1 MEGDICRVCRCEAQ
15 SDRPLFHP
23 CICTGSIKWIHQ
35 DCLMQWMRYS
45 RKEYC
50 ELCGHRFSFT
60 PIYSPDMP
68 RVLPL
73 KYVAKG
79 LLSSV
84 GTAVK
89 YWIHY
94 TLVALAWLGIV
105 PLTAYRTYRFLFSGS
120 IEMVLTLPIDM
131 FSTENI
137 TIDVFRGCFVVTCT
151 LFTFIGLVWL
161 REQIIHGGG
170 PDWLERDDQPAPE
183 AAPNGNGRPVNV
195 RQAEDEANDNDAAN
209 NNNNNNNNDDNNNEE
224 EHNNN
229 NNNNFLDNNL
239 LNNRNAANEPVL
251 HGQPQPAAAGAENGM
266 PPAPEVPEAAPRRPA
281 LHRPAGGNFGEP
293 PADNVPIDPAEPPPP
308 AAPLLADEPPEAAIN
323 EPEAEAAADEAN
335 WNPMEWER
343 AAEELT
349 WERLLGLDGSM
360 VFLEHV
366 FWVVSLNTAFIFI
379 FAFCPY
385 SIGNFLITFLGIN
398 APGKQLTY
406 FHGLLTTMLGY
417 CVIGITLVKL
427 HAIARFL
434 RWRRQRRILGLCYI
448 VVKVSLLSVVEIG
461 VLPLVCGWW
470 LDICSLP
477 MFDATLKDRK
487 ASFKVAPGTSLFIHW
502 MFGMVYV
509 YYFASFI
516 VLLREVLRPGVLWF
530 LRNLN
535 DPDFSPIQEMIHL
548 SILRHARRLI
558 SSATIFGSAV
568 LLMLWAPIQIL
579 KSFWPT
585 FLPYTLSGDSE
596 VNELSLQLL
605 LLQFVLPSFFEQ
617 SHTRIWLKGLVR
629 IWCNVVARVL
639 GIKSYL
645 LGADPQPNEDD
656 PAAAAAGPGG
666 AAGAAAPPPPPR
678 QEPDVGAG
686 LAAAHQA
693 IMQRDV
699 PVGFQP
705 YERPK
710 FFAIRLIGLLVLMC
724 ISLAIGSLAVLTIP
738 VWIGRYGM
746 ALGSMGSSNIAPPPP
761 PPPPTTTAAAAAA
774 AAANAVAG
782 VGGPEAT
789 PARPHELYTAA
800 IGMYLCWLISRGIA
814 VAVNLV
820 PQGRAA
826 VIARIRHW
834 MSIATSYAMAMIVF
848 VHMLGVIPLMFGLL
862 LELVVVIPLRVP
874 PDQTPV
880 LFLWQDWAL
889 GVLYTK
895 IACALTLMGPDWALK
910 RAIEQAYRDGLRDMN
925 LHFIVRELGVPV
937 ITCFGLALA
946 VPYVIAHSIL
956 PVFFTNPITRTLIA
970 RQIYPF
976 FLLIA
981 FVIGILVL
989 QVRQFKKLYVA
1000 IKNDKYLVG
1009 QRLVN
1014 YDHQRKKRRPS
1025 VVVAAGG
1032 GIGGNATDD
1041 DEPTGATT
1049 AGGGEDTGNVTDTM
1063 NEPASTSL
1071 DRSGDGGSGKAE
1083 SETTTND
1090 LGSGSSSSS
1099 SSNSDRIRL
1108 AMEAVK

>member
-84 GTAVK
+84 GRAVK

-94 TLVALAWLGIV
+94 TIVAVAWLGIV

-120 IEMVLTLPIDM
+120 IEMVLSLPIDM

-137 TIDVFRGCFVVTCT
+137 TMDVFRGCFVVTCT
-151 LFTFIGLVWL
+151 LFTFIGLIWL

-170 PDWLERDDQPAPE
+170 PDWLERDDPQVPE
-183 AAPNGNGRPVNV
+183 APANGNANANV
-195 RQAEDEANDNDAAN
+195 HPAEVVVDDNDAA
-209 NNNNNNNNDDNNNEE
+209 NNNNNNDDNNNEE
-224 EHNNN
+224 DNNNN

-239 LNNRNAANEPVL
+239 HNNRNAADEPLL
-251 HGQPQPAAAGAENGM
+251 HGQQQQQPDPAHQPQEANE
-266 PPAPEVPEAAPRRPA
+266 APVVPPEAEPLRRRPVPPRA
-281 LHRPAGGNFGEP
+281 ANFGEP

-308 AAPLLADEPPEAAIN
+308 QPALADEPPEAAIN
-323 EPEAEAAADEAN
+323 EPGDGEAAADEAN

-366 FWVVSLNTAFIFI
+366 FWVVSLNTAFIVL

-509 YYFASFI
+509 YYFATFI

-548 SILRHARRLI
+548 SILRHTRRLI

-579 KSFWPT
+579 KTFWPT

-629 IWCNVVARVL
+629 IWCNVVSRML

-656 PAAAAAGPGG
+656 
-666 AAGAAAPPPPPR
+666 AAPPPR
-678 QEPDVGAG
+678 QQPDAGAG

-710 FFAIRLIGLLVLMC
+710 FFAVRLIGLLVLMC
-724 ISLAIGSLAVLTIP
+724 ISLAIGSLAILTIP

-746 ALGSMGSSNIAPPPP
+746 ALGSIGSSNIAPPPS
-761 PPPPTTTAAAAAA
+761 
-774 AAANAVAG
+774 AVSSTG
-782 VGGPEAT
+782 TET

-814 VAVNLV
+814 LAVNLV

-826 VIARIRHW
+826 VIARIKHW
-834 MSIATSYAMAMIVF
+834 ISIGTSYALAMFVF
-848 VHMLGVIPLMFGLL
+848 VLMLGVIPLMFGLL

-910 RAIEQAYRDGLRDMN
+910 RAIEQAYRDGLRDIN
-925 LHFIVRELGVPV
+925 LNFIVRELGIPV

-956 PVFFTNPITRTLIA
+956 PVFFPNPLTRTLIS

-981 FVIGILVL
+981 FVIGIVVL
-989 QVRQFKKLYVA
+989 QVRQFRKLYVA

-1025 VVVAAGG
+1025 VVATEAQEATGAATAAAAAAAGDTG
-1032 GIGGNATDD
+1032 GDAARSASDAANPPSSAMEPNNDGSTAEAAAAAAS
-1041 DEPTGATT
+1041 DEPG
-1049 AGGGEDTGNVTDTM
+1049 
-1063 NEPASTSL
+1063 STS
-1071 DRSGDGGSGKAE
+1071 S
-1083 SETTTND
+1083 
-1090 LGSGSSSSS
+1090 
-1099 SSNSDRIRL
+1099 RIRV
-1108 AMEAVK
+1108 AMEAVQ

>member
-60 PIYSPDMP
+60 PIYAPDMP

-131 FSTENI
+131 FSTDNI
-137 TIDVFRGCFVVTCT
+137 TIDVLRGCFVVTCT

-170 PDWLERDDQPAPE
+170 PDWLERDDPQVPE
-183 AAPNGNGRPVNV
+183 GVPGGAAGGGGGVAAAAAAAAAGVNEAGGQGNRAAEGAAENGNGAGP
-195 RQAEDEANDNDAAN
+195 DDANG
-209 NNNNNNNNDDNNNEE
+209 NNNNNDDNNNEE

-229 NNNNFLDNNL
+229 NNNNFVDNNL
-239 LNNRNAANEPVL
+239 VNRPPPAPAEGAAEQEPL
-251 HGQPQPAAAGAENGM
+251 QQPPEEDQAGAPAPAPAPANDEARRGRGAAAGRAAGA
-266 PPAPEVPEAAPRRPA
+266 PFPEV
-281 LHRPAGGNFGEP
+281 

-308 AAPLLADEPPEAAIN
+308 AAEGDAPGDGAIN
-323 EPEAEAAADEAN
+323 EPEVAADEAN

-366 FWVVSLNTAFIFI
+366 FWVVSLNTAFIVI
-379 FAFCPY
+379 FAFVPY
-385 SIGNFLITFLGIN
+385 SIGNFLISFLGIIT
-398 APGKQLTY
+398 PGKPLMH
-406 FHGLLTTMLGY
+406 FHGLLTTLLGY

-487 ASFKVAPGTSLFIHW
+487 ASFKAAPGTSLFIHW

-548 SILRHARRLI
+548 SILRHTRRLI
-558 SSATIFGSAV
+558 SSAIIFGSAV

-585 FLPYTLSGDSE
+585 FLPYTLSGDAE

-605 LLQFVLPSFFEQ
+605 LLQFVLPGFFEQ

-629 IWCNVVARVL
+629 IWCNVVARLL

-645 LGADPQPNEDD
+645 LGVEVRPNEDD
-656 PAAAAAGPGG
+656 PPAAA
-666 AAGAAAPPPPPR
+666 R
-678 QEPDVGAG
+678 QQQPEAGAG

-693 IMQRDV
+693 ILLRDV
-699 PVGFQP
+699 PIGFQP
-705 YERPK
+705 YERPRL
-710 FFAIRLIGLLVLMC
+710 FAIRLIGLLVLMC
-724 ISLAIGSLAVLTIP
+724 ISLAIGSLAILTIP

-746 ALGSMGSSNIAPPPP
+746 ALGSVGTNITPPVAVP
-761 PPPPTTTAAAAAA
+761 AAEVDVAAEGGAGVAA
-774 AAANAVAG
+774 DGG
-782 VGGPEAT
+782 VGGAT
-789 PARPHELYTAA
+789 VEPSPRPHELYTAA
-800 IGMYLCWLISRGIA
+800 IGTYLCWLLSRGIA
-814 VAVNLV
+814 VAVNLF
-820 PQGRAA
+820 PQGREA

-834 MSIATSYAMAMIVF
+834 MSIATSYAMAAIVF

-874 PDQTPV
+874 RDQTPV

-925 LHFIVRELGVPV
+925 LRFIIRELGVPV

-946 VPYVIAHSIL
+946 IPYVIAHSIL
-956 PVFFTNPITRTLIA
+956 PLFFTNPLTRTLIA

-981 FVIGILVL
+981 FVIGIVVL
-989 QVRQFKKLYVA
+989 QVRQFKNLYVA

-1025 VVVAAGG
+1025 VVASATEETGGGAGATAAAGAAAPAADQQAAPG
-1032 GIGGNATDD
+1032 QPESSGADGQRL
-1041 DEPTGATT
+1041 PTGT
-1049 AGGGEDTGNVTDTM
+1049 V
-1063 NEPASTSL
+1063 
-1071 DRSGDGGSGKAE
+1071 
-1083 SETTTND
+1083 
-1090 LGSGSSSSS
+1090 SSMQAH
-1099 SSNSDRIRL
+1099 
-1108 AMEAVK
+1108 AMEEAVQ

>member
-170 PDWLERDDQPAPE
+170 PDWLERDDPQVPE
-183 AAPNGNGRPVNV
+183 AAANGNGPANV
-195 RQAEDEANDNDAAN
+195 RQPEAEVPDDDAA

-239 LNNRNAANEPVL
+239 LNNRNAADEPLL
-251 HGQPQPAAAGAENGM
+251 HGQQQQDPVAPNVL
-266 PPAPEVPEAAPRRPA
+266 PPDVEAIRRPV
-281 LHRPAGGNFGEP
+281 HRANFGEP

-308 AAPLLADEPPEAAIN
+308 APAADEPPEAVIN

-366 FWVVSLNTAFIFI
+366 FWVVSLNTAFIVL

-385 SIGNFLITFLGIN
+385 SIGNFLISFLGIN

-548 SILRHARRLI
+548 SILRHTRRLI

-579 KSFWPT
+579 KTFWPT

-629 IWCNVVARVL
+629 IWCNVVARML

-645 LGADPQPNEDD
+645 LGADPRPNEDD
-656 PAAAAAGPGG
+656 
-666 AAGAAAPPPPPR
+666 AAPPR
-678 QEPDVGAG
+678 QQPDAGAG

-705 YERPK
+705 YERPQ
-710 FFAIRLIGLLVLMC
+710 FFGVRLIGLLVLMC

-746 ALGSMGSSNIAPPPP
+746 ALGSIGSSNIAPPPS
-761 PPPPTTTAAAAAA
+761 
-774 AAANAVAG
+774 AVSSTG
-782 VGGPEAT
+782 TET

-814 VAVNLV
+814 LAVNLL

-826 VIARIRHW
+826 VIARVKHW

-925 LHFIVRELGVPV
+925 LNFIVRELSIPV

-946 VPYVIAHSIL
+946 IPYVIAHSIL
-956 PVFFTNPITRTLIA
+956 PLFFTNPLTRTFFA

-1025 VVVAAGG
+1025 VVAGEEDPTG
-1032 GIGGNATDD
+1032 STTTTTVGDGANATDD
-1041 DEPTGATT
+1041 NGTATS
-1049 AGGGEDTGNVTDTM
+1049 
-1063 NEPASTSL
+1063 STSTETNN
-1071 DRSGDGGSGKAE
+1071 DGPAVA
-1083 SETTTND
+1083 TATVND
-1090 LGSGSSSSS
+1090 DPG
-1099 SSNSDRIRL
+1099 SSNSERIRV
-1108 AMEAVK
+1108 AMDALQ

>member
-1 MEGDICRVCRCEAQ
+1 
-15 SDRPLFHP
+15 
-23 CICTGSIKWIHQ
+23 
-35 DCLMQWMRYS
+35 MQWMRYS

-73 KYVAKG
+73 KYVAGG

-94 TLVALAWLGIV
+94 SMVAVAWLGVV

-120 IEMVLTLPIDM
+120 IDMLLTLPIDI

-137 TIDVFRGCFVVTCT
+137 AIDVFRGCFVAMCT
-151 LFTFIGLVWL
+151 LFTFVGLVWL

-170 PDWLERDDQPAPE
+170 PDWLERDDPPAVQAAGVNE
-183 AAPNGNGRPVNV
+183 AGGAGGAVAGAAGAAANGNDENNRANP
-195 RQAEDEANDNDAAN
+195 ADED
-209 NNNNNNNNDDNNNEE
+209 NNNNNNDDNNNEE

-229 NNNNFLDNNL
+229 NNNNFVDNNL
-239 LNNRNAANEPVL
+239 IQNRDAAQDVPLEGAP
-251 HGQPQPAAAGAENGM
+251 PAAAAPAPAVPVYFGPPNRPAGYRQRFPDRGIDPAN
-266 PPAPEVPEAAPRRPA
+266 PPAPDADGE
-281 LHRPAGGNFGEP
+281 GEP
-293 PADNVPIDPAEPPPP
+293 EVV
-308 AAPLLADEPPEAAIN
+308 N
-323 EPEAEAAADEAN
+323 EPAEAAADEAN

-366 FWVVSLNTAFIFI
+366 FWVVSLNTLFIFI

-385 SIGNFLITFLGIN
+385 SIGNFLISFLGIIT
-398 APGKQLTY
+398 PGKPLLH
-406 FHGLLTTMLGY
+406 FHGLLTTLLGY

-427 HAIARFL
+427 HAVARFL
-434 RWRRQRRILGLCYI
+434 RWPRQRRILGLCYI

-487 ASFKVAPGTSLFIHW
+487 ASFKAAPGTSLFIHW

-558 SSATIFGSAV
+558 ASAIIFGSAV

-579 KSFWPT
+579 KSVWPT

-605 LLQFVLPSFFEQ
+605 LLQIILPGFFEQ

-629 IWCNVVARVL
+629 IWCNVVARIL

-645 LGADPQPNEDD
+645 LGSEPRPNEDEV
-656 PAAAAAGPGG
+656 
-666 AAGAAAPPPPPR
+666 PPR
-678 QEPDVGAG
+678 QQPELGAG

-705 YERPK
+705 YDRPPL
-710 FFAIRLIGLLVLMC
+710 FAVRLAGLLVLMC
-724 ISLAIGSLAVLTIP
+724 ISLVIGSLITLTVP
-738 VWIGRYGM
+738 VWIGRHGM
-746 ALGSMGSSNIAPPPP
+746 ALWSMGSQITPPP
-761 PPPPTTTAAAAAA
+761 
-774 AAANAVAG
+774 NAVATG
-782 VGGPEAT
+782 AET
-789 PARPHELYTAA
+789 PPRPHELYTAA
-800 IGMYLCWLISRGIA
+800 MGTYLCWIISRGIA
-814 VAVNLV
+814 LAVNLF
-820 PQGRAA
+820 PQGRA
-826 VIARIRHW
+826 VVMERLKHW
-834 MSIATSYAMAMIVF
+834 ISVGASYAMAVVIF
-848 VHMLGVIPLMFGLL
+848 VLMLGVIPLMFGLL
-862 LELVVVIPLRVP
+862 LELVVVVPLRVP
-874 PDQTPV
+874 LRQTPV

-895 IACALTLMGPDWALK
+895 IATALTLMGPDSTLR

-925 LHFIVRELGVPV
+925 LRFIIRELGAPV

-956 PVFFTNPITRTLIA
+956 PMFFTNQVTRILIA

-981 FVIGILVL
+981 FIVMIVFL
-989 QVRQFKKLYVA
+989 QIRQFKKLYVA

-1014 YDHQRKKRRPS
+1014 YDHQRKKRTEAAAAAAAAAS
-1025 VVVAAGG
+1025 QAAAAG
-1032 GIGGNATDD
+1032 NAPQAAQSPH
-1041 DEPTGATT
+1041 EQ
-1049 AGGGEDTGNVTDTM
+1049 V
-1063 NEPASTSL
+1063 PAPL
-1071 DRSGDGGSGKAE
+1071 GHPEGGSPNPEGA
-1083 SETTTND
+1083 
-1090 LGSGSSSSS
+1090 
-1099 SSNSDRIRL
+1099 
-1108 AMEAVK
+1108 AAAAAQAVQ

>member
-1 MEGDICRVCRCEAQ
+1 
-15 SDRPLFHP
+15 
-23 CICTGSIKWIHQ
+23 
-35 DCLMQWMRYS
+35 MQWMRYS

-73 KYVAKG
+73 KYVAGG
-79 LLSSV
+79 LLSSI
-84 GTAVK
+84 GTAVN
-89 YWIHY
+89 YWVHY
-94 TLVALAWLGIV
+94 SMVAIAWLGVV

-120 IEMVLTLPIDM
+120 IDMLLTLPIDM

-137 TIDVFRGCFVVTCT
+137 AIDVFRGCFVATCT
-151 LFTFIGLVWL
+151 LFTFVGLVWL

-170 PDWLERDDQPAPE
+170 PDWLERDDPPPVVQPDPNEERPIPE
-183 AAPNGNGRPVNV
+183 NNGP
-195 RQAEDEANDNDAAN
+195 EANDG
-209 NNNNNNNNDDNNNEE
+209 NNNNNNDDNNNEE

-229 NNNNFLDNNL
+229 NNNNFVDNNL
-239 LNNRNAANEPVL
+239 VNLQNQDRPQEPPVAPPVVPL
-251 HGQPQPAAAGAENGM
+251 LGARVPAAAAPGAA
-266 PPAPEVPEAAPRRPA
+266 PAPAAPRQLPEAPA
-281 LHRPAGGNFGEP
+281 PDH
-293 PADNVPIDPAEPPPP
+293 VPIDPAEPPPP
-308 AAPLLADEPPEAAIN
+308 VAPLDAEA
-323 EPEAEAAADEAN
+323 EPEAVNEPAEGAADEAN

-366 FWVVSLNTAFIFI
+366 FWVVSLNTLFIFI

-385 SIGNFLITFLGIN
+385 SIGNFLISFLGIIT
-398 APGKQLTY
+398 PGKPLLH
-406 FHGLLTTMLGY
+406 FHGLLTTLLGY
-417 CVIGITLVKL
+417 CVIGITLIKL

-434 RWRRQRRILGLCYI
+434 RWRRQRRILGMCYI

-487 ASFKVAPGTSLFIHW
+487 ASFKAAPGTSLFIHW

-558 SSATIFGSAV
+558 ASAIIFGSAV

-579 KSFWPT
+579 KSGWPT

-605 LLQFVLPSFFEQ
+605 LLQIILPGFFEQ

-629 IWCNVVARVL
+629 IWCNVVARIL

-645 LGADPQPNEDD
+645 LGTEPRPNDD
-656 PAAAAAGPGG
+656 EV
-666 AAGAAAPPPPPR
+666 PPR
-678 QEPDVGAG
+678 QQPDLGAG

-705 YERPK
+705 YDRPP
-710 FFAIRLIGLLVLMC
+710 FFAVRLVGLLVLMC
-724 ISLAIGSLAVLTIP
+724 ISLVIGSLTTLTVP
-738 VWIGRYGM
+738 VWIGRHGM
-746 ALGSMGSSNIAPPPP
+746 ALWSMGSQITPPP
-761 PPPPTTTAAAAAA
+761 
-774 AAANAVAG
+774 NAVATG
-782 VGGPEAT
+782 TET
-789 PARPHELYTAA
+789 PPRPHELYTAA
-800 IGMYLCWLISRGIA
+800 MGTYLCWIFSRGIA
-814 VAVNLV
+814 VAVNLF
-820 PQGRAA
+820 PQGRA
-826 VIARIRHW
+826 VVMERVKHW
-834 MSIATSYAMAMIVF
+834 ISVGTSYALAAIIF
-848 VHMLGVIPLMFGLL
+848 VLMLGVIPLMFGLL
-862 LELVVVIPLRVP
+862 LELVVVVPLRVP
-874 PDQTPV
+874 IVQTPV

-925 LHFIVRELGVPV
+925 LRFIIRELGAPV

-946 VPYVIAHSIL
+946 VPYVIAHSIM
-956 PVFFTNPITRTLIA
+956 PIFFTNQVTRILIA

-981 FVIGILVL
+981 CIVAIVIL
-989 QVRQFKKLYVA
+989 QIRQFKKLYVA

-1014 YDHQRKKRRPS
+1014 YDHQRKKAAQQAAAAIAQQQAARAQQATQQQLQQGQQQPAQNDPPDEGDVRDRPDPGAAA
-1025 VVVAAGG
+1025 VAA
-1032 GIGGNATDD
+1032 AQ
-1041 DEPTGATT
+1041 
-1049 AGGGEDTGNVTDTM
+1049 
-1063 NEPASTSL
+1063 
-1071 DRSGDGGSGKAE
+1071 
-1083 SETTTND
+1083 
-1090 LGSGSSSSS
+1090 
-1099 SSNSDRIRL
+1099 
-1108 AMEAVK
+1108 AVQ

>member
-73 KYVAKG
+73 KYVAGG
-79 LLSSV
+79 LLNSV

-94 TLVALAWLGIV
+94 SMVAAAWLGVV

-120 IEMVLTLPIDM
+120 IDMLLTLPIEI

-137 TIDVFRGCFVVTCT
+137 AIDVFRGCFVATCT
-151 LFTFIGLVWL
+151 LFTFVGLVWL

-170 PDWLERDDQPAPE
+170 PDWLERDDPHAVQPGANE
-183 AAPNGNGRPVNV
+183 ERPNPIENAQN
-195 RQAEDEANDNDAAN
+195 ENNY

-229 NNNNFLDNNL
+229 NNNNFVDNNL
-239 LNNRNAANEPVL
+239 INQQNREPQNADPAPVPE
-251 HGQPQPAAAGAENGM
+251 H
-266 PPAPEVPEAAPRRPA
+266 PPAEAEIVAPAPVIAPPPVARHPEA
-281 LHRPAGGNFGEP
+281 

-308 AAPLLADEPPEAAIN
+308 VAPADADADPEVVN
-323 EPEAEAAADEAN
+323 EPAEAAADEAN

-366 FWVVSLNTAFIFI
+366 FWVVSLNTLFIFI

-385 SIGNFLITFLGIN
+385 SIGNFLISFLGIIT
-398 APGKQLTY
+398 PGKPLLH
-406 FHGLLTTMLGY
+406 FHGLLTTLLGY

-487 ASFKVAPGTSLFIHW
+487 ASFKAAPGTSLFIHW

-558 SSATIFGSAV
+558 ASAIIFGSAV

-579 KSFWPT
+579 RSIWPT

-605 LLQFVLPSFFEQ
+605 LLQFILPGFFEQ

-629 IWCNVVARVL
+629 IWCNIVARVL

-645 LGADPQPNEDD
+645 LGSEPRPSEDD
-656 PAAAAAGPGG
+656 I
-666 AAGAAAPPPPPR
+666 PPR
-678 QEPDVGAG
+678 AQPDLGAG

-705 YERPK
+705 YERPA
-710 FFAIRLIGLLVLMC
+710 FFAIRLIGLLILMC
-724 ISLAIGSLAVLTIP
+724 ISLVIGSLITLTLP

-746 ALGSMGSSNIAPPPP
+746 ALWSMGSHISPPQNAAVNGVETPP
-761 PPPPTTTAAAAAA
+761 
-774 AAANAVAG
+774 
-782 VGGPEAT
+782 
-789 PARPHELYTAA
+789 RPHELYTAA
-800 IGMYLCWLISRGIA
+800 MGTYLCWITSRGIA
-814 VAVNLV
+814 IAVNLF

-826 VIARIRHW
+826 IIERVKLWIPIA
-834 MSIATSYAMAMIVF
+834 ASYALAATMF
-848 VHMLGVIPLMFGLL
+848 VLMLGVIPLMFGLL
-862 LELVVVIPLRVP
+862 LELVVVVPLRVP
-874 PDQTPV
+874 LDQTPV
-880 LFLWQDWAL
+880 LCLWQDWAL

-910 RAIEQAYRDGLRDMN
+910 RAIDQAYRDGLRDMN
-925 LHFIVRELGVPV
+925 LKFIIRELGVPV

-946 VPYVIAHSIL
+946 IPYVIAHSIL
-956 PVFFTNPITRTLIA
+956 PIFFTNQVTRILIA

-981 FVIGILVL
+981 FIIMIVIL
-989 QVRQFKKLYVA
+989 QIRQFRKLYVA

-1014 YDHQRKKRRPS
+1014 YDHQRKKRSEATCQQSTQIPGPAGQQAPQQQNPLQAQGQPQNPVENELQRPNP
-1025 VVVAAGG
+1025 AA
-1032 GIGGNATDD
+1032 A
-1041 DEPTGATT
+1041 A
-1049 AGGGEDTGNVTDTM
+1049 A
-1063 NEPASTSL
+1063 A
-1071 DRSGDGGSGKAE
+1071 A
-1083 SETTTND
+1083 
-1090 LGSGSSSSS
+1090 
-1099 SSNSDRIRL
+1099 
-1108 AMEAVK
+1108 AQAVQ

>member
-73 KYVAKG
+73 RYVAGG
-79 LLSSV
+79 LLSSI
-84 GTAVK
+84 GTAVN

-94 TLVALAWLGIV
+94 SMVAVAWLGVV

-120 IEMVLTLPIDM
+120 IDMLLTLPIDM

-137 TIDVFRGCFVVTCT
+137 AIDVFRGCFVATCT

-170 PDWLERDDQPAPE
+170 PDWLERDDPPLVAQGNA
-183 AAPNGNGRPVNV
+183 NGNEERQDQDNV
-195 RQAEDEANDNDAAN
+195 QEANDAN

-239 LNNRNAANEPVL
+239 INLQNRNRQQEPPIAPPPAV
-251 HGQPQPAAAGAENGM
+251 PAAA
-266 PPAPEVPEAAPRRPA
+266 AP
-281 LHRPAGGNFGEP
+281 GEP
-293 PADNVPIDPAEPPPP
+293 PAVPVAAPRLPPEAPAPDHAPIDPAEPPPP
-308 AAPLLADEPPEAAIN
+308 VAPVDAEA
-323 EPEAEAAADEAN
+323 EPEAVNEPAEGAADEAN

-366 FWVVSLNTAFIFI
+366 FWVVSLNTLFIFI

-385 SIGNFLITFLGIN
+385 SIGNFLISFLGIIT
-398 APGKQLTY
+398 PGKPLLH
-406 FHGLLTTMLGY
+406 FHGLLTTLLGY
-417 CVIGITLVKL
+417 CVIGITLIKL

-434 RWRRQRRILGLCYI
+434 RWRRQRRILGMCYI

-487 ASFKVAPGTSLFIHW
+487 ASFKAAPGTSLFIHW

-558 SSATIFGSAV
+558 ASAIIFGSAV

-579 KSFWPT
+579 KSGWPT

-605 LLQFVLPSFFEQ
+605 LLQIILPGFFEQ

-629 IWCNVVARVL
+629 IWCNVVAKIL

-645 LGADPQPNEDD
+645 LGTEPRPNEDEV
-656 PAAAAAGPGG
+656 
-666 AAGAAAPPPPPR
+666 PPR
-678 QEPDVGAG
+678 QQPDLGAG

-705 YERPK
+705 YERPP
-710 FFAIRLIGLLVLMC
+710 FFAVRLVGLLVLMC
-724 ISLAIGSLAVLTIP
+724 ISLVIGSLTTLTVP
-738 VWIGRYGM
+738 VWIGRHGM
-746 ALGSMGSSNIAPPPP
+746 ALWSMGSQITPPP
-761 PPPPTTTAAAAAA
+761 
-774 AAANAVAG
+774 NAVATG
-782 VGGPEAT
+782 AET
-789 PARPHELYTAA
+789 PPRPHELYTAA
-800 IGMYLCWLISRGIA
+800 MGTYLCWIISRGIA
-814 VAVNLV
+814 VAVNLF
-820 PQGRAA
+820 PQGRA
-826 VIARIRHW
+826 VVMERVKHW
-834 MSIATSYAMAMIVF
+834 ISVATSYALAAIIF
-848 VHMLGVIPLMFGLL
+848 VLMLGVIPLMFGLL
-862 LELVVVIPLRVP
+862 LELVVVVPLRVP
-874 PDQTPV
+874 LVQTPV

-925 LHFIVRELGVPV
+925 LRFIIRELGAPV

-946 VPYVIAHSIL
+946 VPYVIAHSIM
-956 PVFFTNPITRTLIA
+956 PIFFTNQVTRILIA

-981 FVIGILVL
+981 FIIVIVIL
-989 QVRQFKKLYVA
+989 QIRQFKKLYVA

-1014 YDHQRKKRRPS
+1014 YDHQRKKAAQQAAAAIAQQQAARAQQVPQQQQPPQNELPDEGEMQG
-1025 VVVAAGG
+1025 VPEDPGAAAVAA
-1032 GIGGNATDD
+1032 AQ
-1041 DEPTGATT
+1041 
-1049 AGGGEDTGNVTDTM
+1049 
-1063 NEPASTSL
+1063 
-1071 DRSGDGGSGKAE
+1071 
-1083 SETTTND
+1083 
-1090 LGSGSSSSS
+1090 
-1099 SSNSDRIRL
+1099 
-1108 AMEAVK
+1108 AVQ

>member
-1 MEGDICRVCRCEAQ
+1 MLAPLREVVVPETRTMEGDICRVCRCEAQ

-170 PDWLERDDQPAPE
+170 PEWLERDDPQVPE
-183 AAPNGNGRPVNV
+183 APANGNGPANV
-195 RQAEDEANDNDAAN
+195 RQPEAEVPDDDAAN

-239 LNNRNAANEPVL
+239 LNNRNAADEPLL
-251 HGQPQPAAAGAENGM
+251 HGQQQDPVVPNVI
-266 PPAPEVPEAAPRRPA
+266 PPEVEPLRRPV
-281 LHRPAGGNFGEP
+281 HRANFGEP

-308 AAPLLADEPPEAAIN
+308 PPVADEPPEAVIN
-323 EPEAEAAADEAN
+323 EPEGEAAADEAN

-366 FWVVSLNTAFIFI
+366 FWVVSLNTAFIVL

-385 SIGNFLITFLGIN
+385 SIGNFLISFLGIN

-487 ASFKVAPGTSLFIHW
+487 ASFKIAPGTSLFIHW

-548 SILRHARRLI
+548 SILRHTRRLI

-579 KSFWPT
+579 KTFWPT

-629 IWCNVVARVL
+629 IWCNVVARML

-645 LGADPQPNEDD
+645 LGADPRPNEDD
-656 PAAAAAGPGG
+656 
-666 AAGAAAPPPPPR
+666 AAPPR
-678 QEPDVGAG
+678 QQPDVGAG

-705 YERPK
+705 YERPQ
-710 FFAIRLIGLLVLMC
+710 FFGVRLIGLLVLMC
-724 ISLAIGSLAVLTIP
+724 ISLAIGSLAILTIP

-746 ALGSMGSSNIAPPPP
+746 ALGSIGSSHIAPPPS
-761 PPPPTTTAAAAAA
+761 
-774 AAANAVAG
+774 AVSSTG
-782 VGGPEAT
+782 TET

-814 VAVNLV
+814 LAVNLL

-826 VIARIRHW
+826 VIARIKHW

-925 LHFIVRELGVPV
+925 LKFIVRELGIPV

-946 VPYVIAHSIL
+946 IPYVIAHSIL
-956 PVFFTNPITRTLIA
+956 PLFFTNPLTRTFFA

-1025 VVVAAGG
+1025 VVAGEEEPAAEGSTTTAAGG
-1032 GIGGNATDD
+1032 DATATEGNINA
-1041 DEPTGATT
+1041 EPST
-1049 AGGGEDTGNVTDTM
+1049 VT
-1063 NEPASTSL
+1063 EPNNDRPAAASTI
-1071 DRSGDGGSGKAE
+1071 
-1083 SETTTND
+1083 ND
-1090 LGSGSSSSS
+1090 DPGSS
-1099 SSNSDRIRL
+1099 NERIRV
-1108 AMEAVK
+1108 AMEALQ

>member
-73 KYVAKG
+73 KYVAGG
-79 LLSSV
+79 LLSSI
-84 GTAVK
+84 GTAVN

-94 TLVALAWLGIV
+94 SMVAVAWLGIV

-120 IEMVLTLPIDM
+120 IDMLLTLPMDI

-137 TIDVFRGCFVVTCT
+137 AIDVFRGCFVATCT
-151 LFTFIGLVWL
+151 LFTFVGLVWL

-170 PDWLERDDQPAPE
+170 PDWLERDDPPPVAQPPE
-183 AAPNGNGRPVNV
+183 ANGNEERPN
-195 RQAEDEANDNDAAN
+195 QENAQEANDDN

-239 LNNRNAANEPVL
+239 INRQNQDRPQEPPVAPPVIPL
-251 HGQPQPAAAGAENGM
+251 FGARAPAAAAPG
-266 PPAPEVPEAAPRRPA
+266 PAPAPPVAAPRQPQEAPA
-281 LHRPAGGNFGEP
+281 PDHA
-293 PADNVPIDPAEPPPP
+293 PIDPAEPPPP
-308 AAPLLADEPPEAAIN
+308 VAPVDAEA
-323 EPEAEAAADEAN
+323 EPEAVNEPAEGAADEAN

-366 FWVVSLNTAFIFI
+366 FWVVSLNTLFIFI

-385 SIGNFLITFLGIN
+385 SIGNFLISFLGIIT
-398 APGKQLTY
+398 PGKPLLH
-406 FHGLLTTMLGY
+406 FHGLLTTLLGY
-417 CVIGITLVKL
+417 CVIGITLIKL

-434 RWRRQRRILGLCYI
+434 RWRRQRRILGMCYI

-487 ASFKVAPGTSLFIHW
+487 ASFKAAPGTSLFIHW

-548 SILRHARRLI
+548 SILRHARRLVA
-558 SSATIFGSAV
+558 SAIIFGSAV

-579 KSFWPT
+579 KSGWPT

-605 LLQFVLPSFFEQ
+605 LLQIILPGFFEQ

-629 IWCNVVARVL
+629 IWCNVVARIL

-645 LGADPQPNEDD
+645 LGTEPRPNDD
-656 PAAAAAGPGG
+656 EV
-666 AAGAAAPPPPPR
+666 PPR
-678 QEPDVGAG
+678 QQPDLGAG

-705 YERPK
+705 YDRPP
-710 FFAIRLIGLLVLMC
+710 FFAVRLVGLLVLMC
-724 ISLAIGSLAVLTIP
+724 ISLVIGSLTTLTVP
-738 VWIGRYGM
+738 VWIGRHGM
-746 ALGSMGSSNIAPPPP
+746 ALWSMGSQITPPPN
-761 PPPPTTTAAAAAA
+761 T
-774 AAANAVAG
+774 AVATG
-782 VGGPEAT
+782 AET
-789 PARPHELYTAA
+789 PPRPHELYTAA
-800 IGMYLCWLISRGIA
+800 MGTYLCWIISRGIA
-814 VAVNLV
+814 VAVNLF
-820 PQGRAA
+820 PQGRA
-826 VIARIRHW
+826 VVMERVKHW
-834 MSIATSYAMAMIVF
+834 ISVGTSYALAAIIF
-848 VHMLGVIPLMFGLL
+848 VLMLGVIPLMFGLL
-862 LELVVVIPLRVP
+862 LELVVVVPLRVP
-874 PDQTPV
+874 IVQTPV

-925 LHFIVRELGVPV
+925 LKFIIRELGAPV

-946 VPYVIAHSIL
+946 VPYVIAQSIM
-956 PVFFTNPITRTLIA
+956 PIFFTNQVTRILIA

-976 FLLIA
+976 FLLIG
-981 FVIGILVL
+981 FIIVIVIL
-989 QVRQFKKLYVA
+989 QIRQFKKLYVA

-1014 YDHQRKKRRPS
+1014 YDHQRKKAAQQAAAAAAIAQQQAARAQQQAVQDQHQQPPVNDPPDERDLPDPGAAA
-1025 VVVAAGG
+1025 VAA
-1032 GIGGNATDD
+1032 AQ
-1041 DEPTGATT
+1041 
-1049 AGGGEDTGNVTDTM
+1049 
-1063 NEPASTSL
+1063 
-1071 DRSGDGGSGKAE
+1071 
-1083 SETTTND
+1083 
-1090 LGSGSSSSS
+1090 
-1099 SSNSDRIRL
+1099 
-1108 AMEAVK
+1108 AVQ

>member
-170 PDWLERDDQPAPE
+170 PDWLEQDDPQVPE
-183 AAPNGNGRPVNV
+183 AAANGNGPANV
-195 RQAEDEANDNDAAN
+195 RQPEAEVPDDDAAN

-239 LNNRNAANEPVL
+239 LNNRNAADEPLL
-251 HGQPQPAAAGAENGM
+251 HGQQQDPVVPNVIQPDAE
-266 PPAPEVPEAAPRRPA
+266 ALRRPV
-281 LHRPAGGNFGEP
+281 HRANFGEP
-293 PADNVPIDPAEPPPP
+293 PADNVPIDPAEPPPV
-308 AAPLLADEPPEAAIN
+308 ADEPPEAVIN
-323 EPEAEAAADEAN
+323 EPEAEAAGDEAN

-366 FWVVSLNTAFIFI
+366 FWVVSLNTAFIVL

-385 SIGNFLITFLGIN
+385 SIGNFLISFLGIN

-548 SILRHARRLI
+548 SILRHTRRLI

-579 KSFWPT
+579 KTFWPT

-629 IWCNVVARVL
+629 IWCNVVARML

-645 LGADPQPNEDD
+645 LGADPRPNEDD
-656 PAAAAAGPGG
+656 
-666 AAGAAAPPPPPR
+666 AAPPR
-678 QEPDVGAG
+678 QQPDVGAG

-705 YERPK
+705 YERPQ
-710 FFAIRLIGLLVLMC
+710 FFGVRLIGLLVLMC

-746 ALGSMGSSNIAPPPP
+746 ALGSIGSSNIAPPPS
-761 PPPPTTTAAAAAA
+761 
-774 AAANAVAG
+774 AVSSTG
-782 VGGPEAT
+782 TET

-814 VAVNLV
+814 LAVNLL

-826 VIARIRHW
+826 VIARIKHW

-910 RAIEQAYRDGLRDMN
+910 RAIEQAYRDGLRDIN
-925 LHFIVRELGVPV
+925 LNFIVRELGIPV

-956 PVFFTNPITRTLIA
+956 PLFFTNPLTRTFFA

-1025 VVVAAGG
+1025 VVAGEEDPSGTTATATAAAG
-1032 GIGGNATDD
+1032 D
-1041 DEPTGATT
+1041 
-1049 AGGGEDTGNVTDTM
+1049 
-1063 NEPASTSL
+1063 
-1071 DRSGDGGSGKAE
+1071 DGGTDGNGTATSSTLTE
-1083 SETTTND
+1083 PSND
-1090 LGSGSSSSS
+1090 GSAATSTVNDDPG
-1099 SSNSDRIRL
+1099 SNSERIRV
-1108 AMEAVK
+1108 AMDALQ

>member
-94 TLVALAWLGIV
+94 TLVAVAWLGVV
-105 PLTAYRTYRFLFSGS
+105 PLTSYRTYRFLFSGS
-120 IEMVLTLPIDM
+120 IEMFLTLPIEM

-170 PDWLERDDQPAPE
+170 PEWLERDDEQAPE
-183 AAPNGNGRPVNV
+183 AAAAAAGNGPANV
-195 RQAEDEANDNDAAN
+195 RQPEAGANENEAEANN

-239 LNNRNAANEPVL
+239 LNNRADGPIL
-251 HGQPQPAAAGAENGM
+251 HGQEGPEQREAPAMAEAEMAREEPAA
-266 PPAPEVPEAAPRRPA
+266 PEPAPRRPLA
-281 LHRPAGGNFGEP
+281 NFPDP
-293 PADNVPIDPAEPPPP
+293 PADNVPIDPAEPPAPP
-308 AAPLLADEPPEAAIN
+308 ADGADEPPEAAIN
-323 EPEAEAAADEAN
+323 EPEAAAEEAN
-335 WNPMEWER
+335 WNPMEWDR

-366 FWVVSLNTAFIFI
+366 FWVVSLNTAFIVI

-385 SIGNFLITFLGIN
+385 SIGNFLISFLGIIT
-398 APGKQLTY
+398 PGKPLMH
-406 FHGLLTTMLGY
+406 FHGLLTTLLGY

-487 ASFKVAPGTSLFIHW
+487 ASFKAAPGTSLFIHW

-548 SILRHARRLI
+548 SIPRHMRRLI
-558 SSATIFGSAV
+558 SSVIIFGSAV

-605 LLQFVLPSFFEQ
+605 LLQFVLPGFFEQ

-645 LGADPQPNEDD
+645 LGAEVRPNEDD
-656 PAAAAAGPGG
+656 
-666 AAGAAAPPPPPR
+666 AAPPR
-678 QEPDVGAG
+678 QQPEVGAG

-693 IMQRDV
+693 IMHRDV
-699 PVGFQP
+699 PIGFQP
-705 YERPK
+705 YERPP
-710 FFAIRLIGLLVLMC
+710 FFAVRLIGLLMLMC
-724 ISLAIGSLAVLTIP
+724 ISLSVGSLAILTIP
-738 VWIGRYGM
+738 VWIGRHGM
-746 ALGSMGSSNIAPPPP
+746 ALGSMGSNITPPP
-761 PPPPTTTAAAAAA
+761 
-774 AAANAVAG
+774 NAVAAG
-782 VGGPEAT
+782 TET
-789 PARPHELYTAA
+789 PARPHELYTTA
-800 IGMYLCWLISRGIA
+800 IGTYLCWIISRGIA
-814 VAVNLV
+814 VAVNLF

-826 VIARIRHW
+826 VIERVKHW
-834 MSIATSYAMAMIVF
+834 MSVATSYAMAAIVF

-910 RAIEQAYRDGLRDMN
+910 RAIEQAYADGLRDMN
-925 LHFIVRELGVPV
+925 LRFIIRELGIPV

-946 VPYVIAHSIL
+946 IPYVIAHSIL
-956 PVFFTNPITRTLIA
+956 PVFFTNQMTRTLIA
-970 RQIYPF
+970 REIYPF

-981 FVIGILVL
+981 FVIGIVVL

-1025 VVVAAGG
+1025 
-1032 GIGGNATDD
+1032 
-1041 DEPTGATT
+1041 GAT
-1049 AGGGEDTGNVTDTM
+1049 E
-1063 NEPASTSL
+1063 E
-1071 DRSGDGGSGKAE
+1071 
-1083 SETTTND
+1083 
-1090 LGSGSSSSS
+1090 GSSSGPTSTTNTETEE
-1099 SSNSDRIRL
+1099 NSE
-1108 AMEAVK
+1108 AAAAAAEAVVDDGNEREPRADAASVDGPVMMEEAVQ

>member
-170 PDWLERDDQPAPE
+170 PDWLERDDPQVPE
-183 AAPNGNGRPVNV
+183 AAANGNGPANV
-195 RQAEDEANDNDAAN
+195 RQPEAEVNDDDAA

-239 LNNRNAANEPVL
+239 LNNRNAADEPLL
-251 HGQPQPAAAGAENGM
+251 HGQPA
-266 PPAPEVPEAAPRRPA
+266 PPVPEAEPLRRPA
-281 LHRPAGGNFGEP
+281 HQRINFGEP

-308 AAPLLADEPPEAAIN
+308 PPVADEPPEAVIN

-366 FWVVSLNTAFIFI
+366 FWVVSLNTAFIVL

-385 SIGNFLITFLGIN
+385 SIGNSLISFLGLS

-548 SILRHARRLI
+548 SILRHMRRLI

-579 KSFWPT
+579 KTFWPT

-629 IWCNVVARVL
+629 IWCNVVARML

-656 PAAAAAGPGG
+656 AV
-666 AAGAAAPPPPPR
+666 PPR
-678 QEPDVGAG
+678 QQPDAGAG

-705 YERPK
+705 YERPQ

-724 ISLAIGSLAVLTIP
+724 ISLAIGSLAVLTVP

-746 ALGSMGSSNIAPPPP
+746 ALGSIGSSNIAPPPS
-761 PPPPTTTAAAAAA
+761 
-774 AAANAVAG
+774 AVSST
-782 VGGPEAT
+782 ET

-814 VAVNLV
+814 LAVNLL

-826 VIARIRHW
+826 VIARIKHW

-848 VHMLGVIPLMFGLL
+848 VLMLGVIPLMFGLL

-925 LHFIVRELGVPV
+925 LNFIVRELGIPV

-956 PVFFTNPITRTLIA
+956 PLFFANPLTRTFLA

-1025 VVVAAGG
+1025 VVAGEEEPSSGAATADRPRDDAAATSSAEQTNHDGSMTT
-1032 GIGGNATDD
+1032 ATTSTVTDD
-1041 DEPTGATT
+1041 P
-1049 AGGGEDTGNVTDTM
+1049 
-1063 NEPASTSL
+1063 
-1071 DRSGDGGSGKAE
+1071 
-1083 SETTTND
+1083 
-1090 LGSGSSSSS
+1090 SSSSS
-1099 SSNSDRIRL
+1099 SSDRIRV
-1108 AMEAVK
+1108 AMEALQ

>member
-94 TLVALAWLGIV
+94 TLVAVAWLGIV

-120 IEMVLTLPIDM
+120 IDMVLALPTDM

-170 PDWLERDDQPAPE
+170 PDWLERDDPQIPE
-183 AAPNGNGRPVNV
+183 AAANGNVPANV
-195 RQAEDEANDNDAAN
+195 RQAEVVVNDNNAEDNNN

-224 EHNNN
+224 DNNNN

-239 LNNRNAANEPVL
+239 LNNRNAADEPLL
-251 HGQPQPAAAGAENGM
+251 HGQQQHPPQPEQQPALPNEQ
-266 PPAPEVPEAAPRRPA
+266 PAPVPEVDLLRRRA
-281 LHRPAGGNFGEP
+281 NFGEP

-308 AAPLLADEPPEAAIN
+308 QPAVVDEPPEAVIN
-323 EPEAEAAADEAN
+323 EPEGEAAADEAN

-366 FWVVSLNTAFIFI
+366 FWVVSLNTAFIVI

-385 SIGNFLITFLGIN
+385 SIGNFLITFFGIN

-548 SILRHARRLI
+548 SILRHTRRLI

-629 IWCNVVARVL
+629 IWCNVVARML

-645 LGADPQPNEDD
+645 LGADPRPNDD
-656 PAAAAAGPGG
+656 D
-666 AAGAAAPPPPPR
+666 AAPPR
-678 QEPDVGAG
+678 QQPDVGAG

-705 YERPK
+705 YERPQ

-724 ISLAIGSLAVLTIP
+724 ISLAIGSLAILTIP

-746 ALGSMGSSNIAPPPP
+746 ALGSIGSSNIAAPPS
-761 PPPPTTTAAAAAA
+761 
-774 AAANAVAG
+774 AVG
-782 VGGPEAT
+782 STGSET

-814 VAVNLV
+814 LAVNLV

-826 VIARIRHW
+826 IVARIKHW
-834 MSIATSYAMAMIVF
+834 MSIATSYAMAVIVF
-848 VHMLGVIPLMFGLL
+848 FLMLGVIPLMFGLL

-925 LHFIVRELGVPV
+925 LNFIVRELGVPV

-956 PVFFTNPITRTLIA
+956 PVFFPNPITRTLIA

-1025 VVVAAGG
+1025 VSG
-1032 GIGGNATDD
+1032 T
-1041 DEPTGATT
+1041 ATT
-1049 AGGGEDTGNVTDTM
+1049 TTTTDGQ
-1063 NEPASTSL
+1063 EPRSGAASTGTRDGVAQSSASAAA
-1071 DRSGDGGSGKAE
+1071 DPSSTMDANNDDPTVSTSTTAPNEEHGGS
-1083 SETTTND
+1083 S
-1090 LGSGSSSSS
+1090 
-1099 SSNSDRIRL
+1099 SDRIRV
-1108 AMEAVK
+1108 AMEAVQ

>member
-60 PIYSPDMP
+60 PIYAPDMP

-84 GTAVK
+84 GTAVQ

-94 TLVALAWLGIV
+94 TLVALAWLGVV

-170 PDWLERDDQPAPE
+170 PEWLERDDPQAPE
-183 AAPNGNGRPVNV
+183 GGAAGPPNVAA
-195 RQAEDEANDNDAAN
+195 QAVPGA
-209 NNNNNNNNDDNNNEE
+209 NNNNNNDD
-224 EHNNN
+224 
-229 NNNNFLDNNL
+229 DNNT
-239 LNNRNAANEPVL
+239 
-251 HGQPQPAAAGAENGM
+251 
-266 PPAPEVPEAAPRRPA
+266 
-281 LHRPAGGNFGEP
+281 
-293 PADNVPIDPAEPPPP
+293 PP
-308 AAPLLADEPPEAAIN
+308 AADGDQPADAAGGIN
-323 EPEAEAAADEAN
+323 EPEAAADEAN

-366 FWVVSLNTAFIFI
+366 FWVVSLNTAFIVI

-385 SIGNFLITFLGIN
+385 SIGNFLISFLGIIT
-398 APGKQLTY
+398 PGKPLMH
-406 FHGLLTTMLGY
+406 FHGLLTTLLGY

-487 ASFKVAPGTSLFIHW
+487 ASFRAAPGTSLFIHW

-548 SILRHARRLI
+548 SILRHTRRLI
-558 SSATIFGSAV
+558 SSAIIFGSAV

-579 KSFWPT
+579 KSFWST
-585 FLPYTLSGDSE
+585 FLPYTLSGDAE

-605 LLQFVLPSFFEQ
+605 LLQFVLPGFFEQ

-629 IWCNVVARVL
+629 IWCNVVARLL

-645 LGADPQPNEDD
+645 LGVEVRLNEDD
-656 PAAAAAGPGG
+656 PAAARNQQQQQP
-666 AAGAAAPPPPPR
+666 
-678 QEPDVGAG
+678 EVGAG

-699 PVGFQP
+699 PIGFQP
-705 YERPK
+705 YDRPP
-710 FFAIRLIGLLVLMC
+710 FFAIRLVGLLVLMG
-724 ISLAIGSLAVLTIP
+724 ISLAIGSLAILTIP
-738 VWIGRYGM
+738 VWIGRYGL
-746 ALGSMGSSNIAPPPP
+746 ALGSVGSSNITPSASAAP
-761 PPPPTTTAAAAAA
+761 AS
-774 AAANAVAG
+774 
-782 VGGPEAT
+782 GGSEPS
-789 PARPHELYTAA
+789 ARPHELYTAA
-800 IGMYLCWLISRGIA
+800 IGTYLCWLLSRGIA
-814 VAVNLV
+814 IAVNLF
-820 PQGRAA
+820 PQGREA
-826 VIARIRHW
+826 VIARIKHW
-834 MSIATSYAMAMIVF
+834 MSVATSYAMAAIVF

-874 PDQTPV
+874 RDQTPV

-895 IACALTLMGPDWALK
+895 IACALTLMGPDWTLK

-925 LHFIVRELGVPV
+925 LRFIIRELGIPV

-946 VPYVIAHSIL
+946 VPYVIGHSFL
-956 PVFFTNPITRTLIA
+956 PLFFTNPMTRALFA
-970 RQIYPF
+970 REIYPF
-976 FLLIA
+976 FLLVA
-981 FVIGILVL
+981 FVIGIIVL
-989 QVRQFKKLYVA
+989 QVRQFKNLYVA

-1014 YDHQRKKRRPS
+1014 YDHQRKKRRASGSTSGGEENTAGPS
-1025 VVVAAGG
+1025 APVVA
-1032 GIGGNATDD
+1032 
-1041 DEPTGATT
+1041 
-1049 AGGGEDTGNVTDTM
+1049 
-1063 NEPASTSL
+1063 
-1071 DRSGDGGSGKAE
+1071 
-1083 SETTTND
+1083 
-1090 LGSGSSSSS
+1090 SSSSTAADQQQPPGEDVERTTLEAGPDAPRS
-1099 SSNSDRIRL
+1099 AHSNITL
-1108 AMEAVK
+1108 QQAMEEAVQ

>member
-73 KYVAKG
+73 KYVAGG
-79 LLSSV
+79 LLSSI
-84 GTAVK
+84 GTAVN
-89 YWIHY
+89 YWVHY
-94 TLVALAWLGIV
+94 SMVAIAWLGVV

-120 IEMVLTLPIDM
+120 IDMLLTLPIDM

-137 TIDVFRGCFVVTCT
+137 AIDVFRGCFVATCT
-151 LFTFIGLVWL
+151 LFTFVGLVWL

-170 PDWLERDDQPAPE
+170 PDWLERDDPPPVVQPDPNEERPIPE
-183 AAPNGNGRPVNV
+183 NNGP
-195 RQAEDEANDNDAAN
+195 EANDG
-209 NNNNNNNNDDNNNEE
+209 NNNNNNDDNNNEE

-229 NNNNFLDNNL
+229 NNNNFVDNNL
-239 LNNRNAANEPVL
+239 VNLQNQDRPQEPPVAPPVVPL
-251 HGQPQPAAAGAENGM
+251 LGARVPAAAAPGAA
-266 PPAPEVPEAAPRRPA
+266 PAPAAPRQLPEAPA
-281 LHRPAGGNFGEP
+281 PDH
-293 PADNVPIDPAEPPPP
+293 VPIDPAEPPPP
-308 AAPLLADEPPEAAIN
+308 VAPLDAEA
-323 EPEAEAAADEAN
+323 EPEAVNEPAEGAADEAN

-366 FWVVSLNTAFIFI
+366 FWVVSLNTLFIFI

-385 SIGNFLITFLGIN
+385 SIGNFLISFLGIIT
-398 APGKQLTY
+398 PGKPLLH
-406 FHGLLTTMLGY
+406 FHGLLTTLLGY
-417 CVIGITLVKL
+417 CVIGITLIKL

-434 RWRRQRRILGLCYI
+434 RWRRQRRILGMCYI

-487 ASFKVAPGTSLFIHW
+487 ASFKAAPGTSLFIHW

-558 SSATIFGSAV
+558 ASAIIFGSAV

-579 KSFWPT
+579 KSGWPT

-605 LLQFVLPSFFEQ
+605 LLQIILPGFFEQ

-629 IWCNVVARVL
+629 IWCNVVARIL

-645 LGADPQPNEDD
+645 LGTEPRPNDD
-656 PAAAAAGPGG
+656 EV
-666 AAGAAAPPPPPR
+666 PPR
-678 QEPDVGAG
+678 QQPDLGAG

-705 YERPK
+705 YDRPP
-710 FFAIRLIGLLVLMC
+710 FFAVRLVGLLVLMC
-724 ISLAIGSLAVLTIP
+724 ISLVIGSLTTLTVP
-738 VWIGRYGM
+738 VWIGRHGM
-746 ALGSMGSSNIAPPPP
+746 ALWSMGSQITPPP
-761 PPPPTTTAAAAAA
+761 
-774 AAANAVAG
+774 NAVATG
-782 VGGPEAT
+782 TET
-789 PARPHELYTAA
+789 PPRPHELYTAA
-800 IGMYLCWLISRGIA
+800 MGTYLCWIFSRGIA
-814 VAVNLV
+814 VAVNLF
-820 PQGRAA
+820 PQGRA
-826 VIARIRHW
+826 VVMERVKHW
-834 MSIATSYAMAMIVF
+834 ISVGTSYALAAIIF
-848 VHMLGVIPLMFGLL
+848 VLMLGVIPLMFGLL
-862 LELVVVIPLRVP
+862 LELVVVVPLRVP
-874 PDQTPV
+874 IVQTPV

-925 LHFIVRELGVPV
+925 LRFIIRELGAPV

-946 VPYVIAHSIL
+946 VPYVIAHSIM
-956 PVFFTNPITRTLIA
+956 PIFFTNQVTRILIA

-981 FVIGILVL
+981 CIVAIVIL
-989 QVRQFKKLYVA
+989 QIRQFKKLYVA

-1014 YDHQRKKRRPS
+1014 YDHQRKKAAQQAAAAIAQQQAARAQQATQQQLQQGQQQPAQNDQPDEGDVRDRPDPGAAA
-1025 VVVAAGG
+1025 VAA
-1032 GIGGNATDD
+1032 AQ
-1041 DEPTGATT
+1041 
-1049 AGGGEDTGNVTDTM
+1049 
-1063 NEPASTSL
+1063 
-1071 DRSGDGGSGKAE
+1071 
-1083 SETTTND
+1083 
-1090 LGSGSSSSS
+1090 
-1099 SSNSDRIRL
+1099 
-1108 AMEAVK
+1108 AVQ

>member
-73 KYVAKG
+73 KYVAGG
-79 LLSSV
+79 LLSSI
-84 GTAVK
+84 GTAVN

-94 TLVALAWLGIV
+94 SMVAVAWLGIV

-120 IEMVLTLPIDM
+120 IDMLLTLPMDI

-137 TIDVFRGCFVVTCT
+137 AIDVFRGCFVATCT
-151 LFTFIGLVWL
+151 LFTFVGLVWL

-170 PDWLERDDQPAPE
+170 PDWLERDDPPPVAQPPE
-183 AAPNGNGRPVNV
+183 ANGNEERPN
-195 RQAEDEANDNDAAN
+195 QENAQEANDD

-239 LNNRNAANEPVL
+239 INRQNQDRPQEPPVAPPVIPL
-251 HGQPQPAAAGAENGM
+251 FGARAPAAAAPG
-266 PPAPEVPEAAPRRPA
+266 PAPAPPVAAPRQPQEAPA
-281 LHRPAGGNFGEP
+281 PDH
-293 PADNVPIDPAEPPPP
+293 VPIDPAEPPPP
-308 AAPLLADEPPEAAIN
+308 VAPVDAEA
-323 EPEAEAAADEAN
+323 EPEAVNEPAEGAADEAN

-366 FWVVSLNTAFIFI
+366 FWVVSLNTLFIFI

-385 SIGNFLITFLGIN
+385 SIGNFLISFLGIIT
-398 APGKQLTY
+398 PGKPLLH
-406 FHGLLTTMLGY
+406 FHGLLTTLLGY
-417 CVIGITLVKL
+417 CVIGITLIKL

-434 RWRRQRRILGLCYI
+434 RWRRQRRILGMCYI

-487 ASFKVAPGTSLFIHW
+487 ASFKAAPGTSLFIHW

-548 SILRHARRLI
+548 SILRHARRLVA
-558 SSATIFGSAV
+558 SAIIFGSAV

-579 KSFWPT
+579 KSGWPT

-605 LLQFVLPSFFEQ
+605 LLQIILPGFFEQ

-629 IWCNVVARVL
+629 IWCNVVARIL

-645 LGADPQPNEDD
+645 LGTEPRPNDD
-656 PAAAAAGPGG
+656 EV
-666 AAGAAAPPPPPR
+666 PPR
-678 QEPDVGAG
+678 QQPDLGAG

-705 YERPK
+705 YDRPP
-710 FFAIRLIGLLVLMC
+710 FFAVRLVGLLVLMC
-724 ISLAIGSLAVLTIP
+724 ISLVIGSLTTLTVP
-738 VWIGRYGM
+738 VWIGRHGM
-746 ALGSMGSSNIAPPPP
+746 ALWSMGSQITPPPN
-761 PPPPTTTAAAAAA
+761 T
-774 AAANAVAG
+774 AVATG
-782 VGGPEAT
+782 AET
-789 PARPHELYTAA
+789 PPRPHELYTAA
-800 IGMYLCWLISRGIA
+800 MGTYLCWIISRGIA
-814 VAVNLV
+814 VAVNLF
-820 PQGRAA
+820 PQGRA
-826 VIARIRHW
+826 VVMERVKHW
-834 MSIATSYAMAMIVF
+834 ISVGTSYALAAIIF
-848 VHMLGVIPLMFGLL
+848 VLMLGVIPLMFGLL
-862 LELVVVIPLRVP
+862 LELVVVVPLRVP
-874 PDQTPV
+874 IVQTPV

-925 LHFIVRELGVPV
+925 LKFIIRELGAPV

-946 VPYVIAHSIL
+946 VPYVIAQSIM
-956 PVFFTNPITRTLIA
+956 PIFFTNQVTRILIA

-976 FLLIA
+976 FLLIG
-981 FVIGILVL
+981 FIIVIVIL
-989 QVRQFKKLYVA
+989 QIRQFKKLYVA

-1014 YDHQRKKRRPS
+1014 YDHQRKKAAQQAAAAAAIAQQQAARAQQQALQDQHQQPPVNDPPDERDLPDPGAAA
-1025 VVVAAGG
+1025 VAA
-1032 GIGGNATDD
+1032 AQ
-1041 DEPTGATT
+1041 
-1049 AGGGEDTGNVTDTM
+1049 
-1063 NEPASTSL
+1063 
-1071 DRSGDGGSGKAE
+1071 
-1083 SETTTND
+1083 
-1090 LGSGSSSSS
+1090 
-1099 SSNSDRIRL
+1099 
-1108 AMEAVK
+1108 AVQ

>member
-35 DCLMQWMRYS
+35 DCLTQWMRYS

-94 TLVALAWLGIV
+94 TLVALAWLGVV

-131 FSTENI
+131 FSTENLA
-137 TIDVFRGCFVVTCT
+137 IDVFRGCFVVTCT

-170 PDWLERDDQPAPE
+170 PDWLERDDPQIPE
-183 AAPNGNGRPVNV
+183 VAANANGQANV
-195 RQAEDEANDNDAAN
+195 RPRVGEPEVNENDAE
-209 NNNNNNNNDDNNNEE
+209 NNNNDDNNNEE

-229 NNNNFLDNNL
+229 NT
-239 LNNRNAANEPVL
+239 
-251 HGQPQPAAAGAENGM
+251 PQ
-266 PPAPEVPEAAPRRPA
+266 V
-281 LHRPAGGNFGEP
+281 GGV
-293 PADNVPIDPAEPPPP
+293 DD
-308 AAPLLADEPPEAAIN
+308 PPEAAIN

-335 WNPMEWER
+335 WNPMEWDR

-366 FWVVSLNTAFIFI
+366 FWVVSLNTAFIII

-385 SIGNFLITFLGIN
+385 SIGNSLISLLGIN
-398 APGKQLTY
+398 PPGKQLTH
-406 FHGLLTTMLGY
+406 FHGLLTTILGY

-487 ASFKVAPGTSLFIHW
+487 ASFKAAPGTSLFIHW

-548 SILRHARRLI
+548 SIMNHMRRLI
-558 SSATIFGSAV
+558 SSAIIFGSAV

-579 KSFWPT
+579 KNFWPT

-596 VNELSLQLL
+596 VNEISLQLL

-617 SHTRIWLKGLVR
+617 SHTRIWLKGLVH
-629 IWCNVVARVL
+629 IWCNVVARML

-645 LGADPQPNEDD
+645 LGADIRPNEDE
-656 PAAAAAGPGG
+656 AAQARP
-666 AAGAAAPPPPPR
+666 
-678 QEPDVGAG
+678 QPDVGAAG
-686 LAAAHQA
+686 FAAAHQA
-693 IMQRDV
+693 MIQRDF

-710 FFAIRLIGLLVLMC
+710 FFAIRLMGLLVLTC
-724 ISLAIGSLAVLTIP
+724 ISLAIGSLAVLTVP
-738 VWIGRYGM
+738 VWIGRHGM
-746 ALGSMGSSNIAPPPP
+746 ALGSMGSNIAPPP
-761 PPPPTTTAAAAAA
+761 
-774 AAANAVAG
+774 NAVSAG
-782 VGGPEAT
+782 TET
-789 PARPHELYTAA
+789 PVRPHELYTIAV
-800 IGMYLCWLISRGIA
+800 GMYLCWLISRGIA
-814 VAVNLV
+814 VAVNLL
-820 PQGRAA
+820 PQGREA
-826 VIARIRHW
+826 VIARVKHW
-834 MSIATSYAMAMIVF
+834 ISIATSYAMIMVVF
-848 VHMLGVIPLMFGLL
+848 VLMLGVIPLMFGLL

-910 RAIEQAYRDGLRDMN
+910 RAIEQAYRDGLGHMN
-925 LHFIVRELGVPV
+925 LSFIVRELGLPV

-956 PVFFTNPITRTLIA
+956 PVFFTNPLTRTLIA

-981 FVIGILVL
+981 FVIGIVVL

-1014 YDHQRKKRRPS
+1014 YDHQRKKRRVS
-1025 VVVAAGG
+1025 VATGEEETSGSASSGADSTTASSTATEAF
-1032 GIGGNATDD
+1032 NEEATD
-1041 DEPTGATT
+1041 AT
-1049 AGGGEDTGNVTDTM
+1049 ADS
-1063 NEPASTSL
+1063 P
-1071 DRSGDGGSGKAE
+1071 GGSGHAE
-1083 SETTTND
+1083 
-1090 LGSGSSSSS
+1090 
-1099 SSNSDRIRL
+1099 R
-1108 AMEAVK
+1108 AMEAVQ

>member
-1 MEGDICRVCRCEAQ
+1 
-15 SDRPLFHP
+15 
-23 CICTGSIKWIHQ
+23 
-35 DCLMQWMRYS
+35 MQWMRYS

-73 KYVAKG
+73 KYVAGG
-79 LLSSV
+79 LLSSI
-84 GTAVK
+84 GTAVN
-89 YWIHY
+89 YWVHY
-94 TLVALAWLGIV
+94 SMVAIAWLGVV

-120 IEMVLTLPIDM
+120 IDMLLTLPIDM

-137 TIDVFRGCFVVTCT
+137 AIDVFRGCFVATCT
-151 LFTFIGLVWL
+151 LFTFVGLVWL

-170 PDWLERDDQPAPE
+170 PDWLERDDPPPVVQPDPNEERPIPE
-183 AAPNGNGRPVNV
+183 NNGP
-195 RQAEDEANDNDAAN
+195 EANDG
-209 NNNNNNNNDDNNNEE
+209 NNNNNNDDNNNEE

-229 NNNNFLDNNL
+229 NNNNFVDNNL
-239 LNNRNAANEPVL
+239 VNLQNQDRPQEPPVAPPVVPL
-251 HGQPQPAAAGAENGM
+251 LGARVPAAAAPGAA
-266 PPAPEVPEAAPRRPA
+266 PAPAAPRQLPEAPA
-281 LHRPAGGNFGEP
+281 PDH
-293 PADNVPIDPAEPPPP
+293 VPIDPAEPPPP
-308 AAPLLADEPPEAAIN
+308 VAPLDAEA
-323 EPEAEAAADEAN
+323 EPEAVNEPAEGAADEAN

-366 FWVVSLNTAFIFI
+366 FWVVSLNTLFIFI

-385 SIGNFLITFLGIN
+385 SIGNFLISFLGIIT
-398 APGKQLTY
+398 PGKPLLH
-406 FHGLLTTMLGY
+406 FHGLLTTLLGY
-417 CVIGITLVKL
+417 CVIGITLIKL

-434 RWRRQRRILGLCYI
+434 RWRRQRRILGMCYI

-487 ASFKVAPGTSLFIHW
+487 ASFKAAPGTSLFIHW

-558 SSATIFGSAV
+558 ASAIIFGSAV

-579 KSFWPT
+579 KSGWPT

-605 LLQFVLPSFFEQ
+605 LLQIILPGFFEQ

-629 IWCNVVARVL
+629 IWCNVVARIL

-645 LGADPQPNEDD
+645 LGTEPRPNDD
-656 PAAAAAGPGG
+656 EV
-666 AAGAAAPPPPPR
+666 PPR
-678 QEPDVGAG
+678 QQPDLGAG

-705 YERPK
+705 YDRPP
-710 FFAIRLIGLLVLMC
+710 FFAVRLVGLLVLMC
-724 ISLAIGSLAVLTIP
+724 ISLVIGSLTTLTVP
-738 VWIGRYGM
+738 VWIGRHGM
-746 ALGSMGSSNIAPPPP
+746 ALWSMGSQITPPP
-761 PPPPTTTAAAAAA
+761 
-774 AAANAVAG
+774 NAVATG
-782 VGGPEAT
+782 TET
-789 PARPHELYTAA
+789 PPRPHELYTAA
-800 IGMYLCWLISRGIA
+800 MGTYLCWIFSRGIA
-814 VAVNLV
+814 VAVNLF
-820 PQGRAA
+820 PQGRA
-826 VIARIRHW
+826 VVMERVKHW
-834 MSIATSYAMAMIVF
+834 ISVGTSYALAAIIF
-848 VHMLGVIPLMFGLL
+848 VLMLGVIPLMFGLL
-862 LELVVVIPLRVP
+862 LELVVVVPLRVP
-874 PDQTPV
+874 IVQTPV

-925 LHFIVRELGVPV
+925 LRFIIRELGAPV

-946 VPYVIAHSIL
+946 VPYVIAHSIM
-956 PVFFTNPITRTLIA
+956 PIFFTNQVTRILIA

-981 FVIGILVL
+981 CIVAIVIL
-989 QVRQFKKLYVA
+989 QIRQFKKLYVA

-1014 YDHQRKKRRPS
+1014 YDHQRKKAAQQAAAAIAQQQAARAQQATQQQLQQGQQQPAQNDQPDEGDVRDRPDPGAAA
-1025 VVVAAGG
+1025 VAA
-1032 GIGGNATDD
+1032 AQ
-1041 DEPTGATT
+1041 
-1049 AGGGEDTGNVTDTM
+1049 
-1063 NEPASTSL
+1063 
-1071 DRSGDGGSGKAE
+1071 
-1083 SETTTND
+1083 
-1090 LGSGSSSSS
+1090 
-1099 SSNSDRIRL
+1099 
-1108 AMEAVK
+1108 AVQ

>member
-1 MEGDICRVCRCEAQ
+1 
-15 SDRPLFHP
+15 
-23 CICTGSIKWIHQ
+23 
-35 DCLMQWMRYS
+35 MQWMRYS

-73 KYVAKG
+73 KYVAGG
-79 LLSSV
+79 LLSSI
-84 GTAVK
+84 GTAVN
-89 YWIHY
+89 YWVHY
-94 TLVALAWLGIV
+94 SMVAIAWLGVV

-120 IEMVLTLPIDM
+120 IDMLLTLPIDM

-137 TIDVFRGCFVVTCT
+137 AIDVFRGCFVATCT
-151 LFTFIGLVWL
+151 LFTFVGLVWL

-170 PDWLERDDQPAPE
+170 PDWLERDDPPPVVQPDPNEERPIPE
-183 AAPNGNGRPVNV
+183 NNGP
-195 RQAEDEANDNDAAN
+195 EANDG
-209 NNNNNNNNDDNNNEE
+209 NNNNNNDDNNNEE

-229 NNNNFLDNNL
+229 NNNNFVDNNL
-239 LNNRNAANEPVL
+239 VNLQNQDRPQEPPVAPPVVPL
-251 HGQPQPAAAGAENGM
+251 LGARVPAAAAPG
-266 PPAPEVPEAAPRRPA
+266 PAPAPAAPRQLPEAPA
-281 LHRPAGGNFGEP
+281 PDH
-293 PADNVPIDPAEPPPP
+293 VPIDPAEPPPP
-308 AAPLLADEPPEAAIN
+308 VAPLDAEA
-323 EPEAEAAADEAN
+323 EPEAVNEPAEGAADEAN

-366 FWVVSLNTAFIFI
+366 FWVVSLNTLFIFI

-385 SIGNFLITFLGIN
+385 SIGNFLISFLGIIT
-398 APGKQLTY
+398 PGKPLLH
-406 FHGLLTTMLGY
+406 FHGLLTTLLGY
-417 CVIGITLVKL
+417 CVIGITLIKL

-434 RWRRQRRILGLCYI
+434 RWRRQRRILGMCYI

-487 ASFKVAPGTSLFIHW
+487 ASFKAAPGTSLFIHW

-558 SSATIFGSAV
+558 ASAIIFGSTV

-579 KSFWPT
+579 KSGWPT

-605 LLQFVLPSFFEQ
+605 LLQIILPGFFEQ

-629 IWCNVVARVL
+629 IWCNVVARIL

-645 LGADPQPNEDD
+645 LGTEPRPNDD
-656 PAAAAAGPGG
+656 EV
-666 AAGAAAPPPPPR
+666 PPR
-678 QEPDVGAG
+678 QQPDLGAG

-705 YERPK
+705 YDRPP
-710 FFAIRLIGLLVLMC
+710 FFAVRLVGLLVLMC
-724 ISLAIGSLAVLTIP
+724 ISLVIGSLTTLTVP
-738 VWIGRYGM
+738 VWIGRHGM
-746 ALGSMGSSNIAPPPP
+746 ALWSMGSQITPPP
-761 PPPPTTTAAAAAA
+761 
-774 AAANAVAG
+774 NAVATG
-782 VGGPEAT
+782 TET
-789 PARPHELYTAA
+789 PPRPHELYTAA
-800 IGMYLCWLISRGIA
+800 MGTYLCWIFSRGIA
-814 VAVNLV
+814 VAVNLF
-820 PQGRAA
+820 PQGRA
-826 VIARIRHW
+826 VVMERVKHW
-834 MSIATSYAMAMIVF
+834 ISVGTSYALAAIIF
-848 VHMLGVIPLMFGLL
+848 VLMLGVIPLMFGLL
-862 LELVVVIPLRVP
+862 LELVVVVPLRVP
-874 PDQTPV
+874 IVQTPV

-925 LHFIVRELGVPV
+925 LRFIIRELGAPV

-946 VPYVIAHSIL
+946 VPYVIAHSIM
-956 PVFFTNPITRTLIA
+956 PIFFTNQVTRILIA

-981 FVIGILVL
+981 CIVAIVIL
-989 QVRQFKKLYVA
+989 QIRQFKKLYVA

-1014 YDHQRKKRRPS
+1014 YDHQRKKAAQQAAAAIAQQQAARAQQATQQQQQQGQQQPAQNDPPDEGDVRDRPDPGAAA
-1025 VVVAAGG
+1025 VAA
-1032 GIGGNATDD
+1032 AQ
-1041 DEPTGATT
+1041 
-1049 AGGGEDTGNVTDTM
+1049 
-1063 NEPASTSL
+1063 
-1071 DRSGDGGSGKAE
+1071 
-1083 SETTTND
+1083 
-1090 LGSGSSSSS
+1090 
-1099 SSNSDRIRL
+1099 
-1108 AMEAVK
+1108 AVQ

>member
-84 GTAVK
+84 GRAVK

-94 TLVALAWLGIV
+94 TIVAVAWLGIV

-120 IEMVLTLPIDM
+120 IEMVLSLPIDM

-137 TIDVFRGCFVVTCT
+137 TMDVFRGCFVVTCT

-170 PDWLERDDQPAPE
+170 PDWLERDDPQVPE
-183 AAPNGNGRPVNV
+183 APANGNANANV
-195 RQAEDEANDNDAAN
+195 HPAEVIVDDNDAA

-224 EHNNN
+224 DNNNN

-239 LNNRNAANEPVL
+239 HNNRNAADEPLL
-251 HGQPQPAAAGAENGM
+251 HGQQQQQQPDPAHQPQEANEAPAV
-266 PPAPEVPEAAPRRPA
+266 PPEAEPLRRRPVPPRA
-281 LHRPAGGNFGEP
+281 ANFGEP

-308 AAPLLADEPPEAAIN
+308 QPALADEPPEAAIN
-323 EPEAEAAADEAN
+323 EPGDGEAAADEAN

-366 FWVVSLNTAFIFI
+366 FWVVSLNTAFIVL

-509 YYFASFI
+509 YYFATFI

-548 SILRHARRLI
+548 SILRHTRRLI

-579 KSFWPT
+579 KTFWPT

-629 IWCNVVARVL
+629 IWCNVVSRML

-645 LGADPQPNEDD
+645 LGADPRPNEDD
-656 PAAAAAGPGG
+656 
-666 AAGAAAPPPPPR
+666 AAPPPR
-678 QEPDVGAG
+678 QQPDAGAG

-710 FFAIRLIGLLVLMC
+710 FFAVRLIGLLVLMC
-724 ISLAIGSLAVLTIP
+724 ISLAIGSLAILTIP

-746 ALGSMGSSNIAPPPP
+746 ALGSIGSSNIAPPPS
-761 PPPPTTTAAAAAA
+761 
-774 AAANAVAG
+774 AVSSTG
-782 VGGPEAT
+782 TET

-814 VAVNLV
+814 LAVNLV

-826 VIARIRHW
+826 VIARIKHW
-834 MSIATSYAMAMIVF
+834 ISIGTSYALAMFVF
-848 VHMLGVIPLMFGLL
+848 VLMLGVIPLMFGLL

-910 RAIEQAYRDGLRDMN
+910 RAIEQAYRDGLRDIN
-925 LHFIVRELGVPV
+925 LNFIVRELGIPV

-956 PVFFTNPITRTLIA
+956 PVFFPNPLTRTLIS

-989 QVRQFKKLYVA
+989 QVRQFRKLYVA

-1025 VVVAAGG
+1025 VV
-1032 GIGGNATDD
+1032 AT
-1041 DEPTGATT
+1041 EAQEATGATAAAAAA
-1049 AGGGEDTGNVTDTM
+1049 AGDTGGDAARSASDAANPPSSAM
-1063 NEPASTSL
+1063 EPNNDGSTAEAAAAAASDEPGSTS
-1071 DRSGDGGSGKAE
+1071 G
-1083 SETTTND
+1083 
-1090 LGSGSSSSS
+1090 
-1099 SSNSDRIRL
+1099 RIRV
-1108 AMEAVK
+1108 AMEAVQ

>member
-183 AAPNGNGRPVNV
+183 VAPNANGPANA
-195 RQAEDEANDNDAAN
+195 RQAEAEVNDNDAAN

-239 LNNRNAANEPVL
+239 LNNRNAADEPVL
-251 HGQPQPAAAGAENGM
+251 HGQQPAAAPDDG
-266 PPAPEVPEAAPRRPA
+266 PAPPEVEPLRRPA
-281 LHRPAGGNFGEP
+281 IHRPAGNFGEP

-308 AAPLLADEPPEAAIN
+308 APPLLADEPPEAAIN

-385 SIGNFLITFLGIN
+385 SIGNFLISFLGIN

-548 SILRHARRLI
+548 SILRHTRRLI

-629 IWCNVVARVL
+629 IWCNVVARML

-656 PAAAAAGPGG
+656 PGAAPGAGG
-666 AAGAAAPPPPPR
+666 AGAPAPPPPAPR
-678 QEPDVGAG
+678 QQPDVGAG

-705 YERPK
+705 YERPQ
-710 FFAIRLIGLLVLMC
+710 FFAVRLIGLLVLMC
-724 ISLAIGSLAVLTIP
+724 VSLAIGSLAVLTIP

-761 PPPPTTTAAAAAA
+761 PP
-774 AAANAVAG
+774 NAVAG
-782 VGGPEAT
+782 VGGTDAS

-826 VIARIRHW
+826 VIARVRHW

-1025 VVVAAGG
+1025 VVAGGAAGEGESATAAGG
-1032 GIGGNATDD
+1032 GD
-1041 DEPTGATT
+1041 
-1049 AGGGEDTGNVTDTM
+1049 GGEDTGVATDSVTA
-1063 NEPASTSL
+1063 PSPSTE
-1071 DRSGDGGSGKAE
+1071 RSVSEAD

-1090 LGSGSSSSS
+1090 PGSSTG
-1099 SSNSDRIRL
+1099 SNSGRIRL
-1108 AMEAVK
+1108 AMEAVHFETFNTDSLLDSAKAGISGQKA